1 MTQRALELLQQDCKR
16 LYLQNESLFRKWGQT
31 SSSIYAWARA
41 IITILEKEGLNQR
54 YIQMVIA
61 KDLENYPEYLR
72 TNSKSVEIAKVHI
85 DEYNERVKKG
95 LIKTTTEERL
105 TRKIWTQEEKEKL
118 RILYMNGYASE
129 DIARML
135 KTTRGSVDAMIRH
148 LKEQI

>member
-16 LYLQNESLFRKWGQT
+16 LYIQNENLLRKWGQT
-31 SSSIYAWARA
+31 SSSVYAWARG
-41 IITILEKEGLNQR
+41 IITILENEGINQR

-72 TNSKSVEIAKVHI
+72 TNSKPADIAKVHI
-85 DEYNERVKKG
+85 DEYNERVKNG
-95 LIKTTTEERL
+95 LIKTSTEERL
-105 TRKIWTQEEKEKL
+105 TRKIWTPEEKEKL
-118 RILYMNGYASE
+118 RTLYMNGYASE
-129 DIARML
+129 EIARML